1 MLYIC
6 TAALP
11 ITRLCNKAVN
21 FHTRFLT
28 QVLGISLF
36 HVELSKNSRKKQSAA
51 RNREKSDHRLETET
65 ASDELK
71 TGYSANTAPILLDVR
86 TPAEF
91 SDGHLA
97 GAINI
102 DFTAPDFLQKLQN
115 FDPHAH
121 YILYCRSGGRASA
134 ALSQMAQLGFQ
145 NLTNAHGYCRLP
157 RIYRSQ

>member
-1 MLYIC
+1 MLNYLKIHAKNNPQQE
-6 TAALP
+6 TA
-11 ITRLCNKAVN
+11 K
-21 FHTRFLT
+21 
-28 QVLGISLF
+28 
-36 HVELSKNSRKKQSAA
+36 
-51 RNREKSDHRLETET
+51 KSDHRLETEA

-134 ALSQMAQLGFQ
+134 ALSQMTQLGFQ
-145 NLTNAHGYCRLP
+145 NLSNAHGY
-157 RIYRSQ
+157 SQASQDLQIPIVK